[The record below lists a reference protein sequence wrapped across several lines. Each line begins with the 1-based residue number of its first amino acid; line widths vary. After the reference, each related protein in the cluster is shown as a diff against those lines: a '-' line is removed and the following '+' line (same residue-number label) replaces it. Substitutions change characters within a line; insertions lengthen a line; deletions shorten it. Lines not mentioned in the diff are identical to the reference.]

1 MEKISIENYEFI
13 TEDLGTAMV
22 VFSTAKNGLNFYS
35 KADPGK
41 ENIEKLKSWF
51 PVEEVAY
58 LSQIHSD
65 LVFTNDC
72 RGCEGDAIITDKS
85 GVAVGVFTADC
96 VPVIIY
102 DPVHKAAAAVH
113 SGWKGTYSLIVSKT
127 IDKMKNAY
135 GSVPAN
141 MKVFIGPN
149 MRECCY
155 EVSEEL
161 VQKFR
166 ESDYYKDTDAFQGRK
181 LSMEKCILRQLEN
194 QGVHDENIKVTGLCT
209 SCSKVE
215 LYSYRGGEKD
225 KRLFS
230 FIYIK

>member
-1 MEKISIENYEFI
+1 MEIMKIENYEFI
-13 TEDLGTAMV
+13 TENLGTAMV

-35 KADPGK
+35 KAGDGK

-51 PVEEVAY
+51 PVEDVAF

-65 LVFTNDC
+65 LVYTNDSKG
-72 RGCEGDAIITDKS
+72 REGDAIITDKPA
-85 GVAVGVFTADC
+85 VAVGVFTADC
-96 VPVIIY
+96 VPVILY
-102 DPVHKAAAAVH
+102 DPVQKAAAAVH

-127 IDKMKNAY
+127 IDKMKSAY
-135 GSVPAN
+135 GSLAAD

-161 VQKFR
+161 IKKFR
-166 ESDYYKDTDAFQGRK
+166 ESETYRNTDAFQGRN
-181 LSMEKCILRQLEN
+181 LSMEKCIMKQLED
-194 QGVHDENIKVTGLCT
+194 QGIPSKNVEVTGLCT
-209 SCSKVE
+209 SCSSEE
-215 LYSYRGGEKD
+215 LYSYRNGETE

>member
-1 MEKISIENYEFI
+1 
-13 TEDLGTAMV
+13 
-22 VFSTAKNGLNFYS
+22 
-35 KADPGK
+35 
-41 ENIEKLKSWF
+41 
-51 PVEEVAY
+51 VEEVAY

-72 RGCEGDAIITDKS
+72 RGCEGDAIITDKP

-113 SGWKGTYSLIVSKT
+113 SGWKGTYSIIVSKT
-127 IDKMKNAY
+127 IDKMKSAY
-135 GSVPAN
+135 GSVPGD

-194 QGVHDENIKVTGLCT
+194 QGVHDQNIKVTGLCT
-209 SCSKVE
+209 SCSNVE

>member
-1 MEKISIENYEFI
+1 MEKIRIENYEFI

-35 KADPGK
+35 RSGEGM
-41 ENIEKLKSWF
+41 ENINKLKSWF

-72 RGCEGDAIITDKS
+72 RGCEGDAIITDKP

-113 SGWKGTYSLIVSKT
+113 SGWKGTYSIIVSKT
-127 IDKMKNAY
+127 IDKMKSAY
-135 GSVPAN
+135 GSVPGD

-194 QGVHDENIKVTGLCT
+194 QGVHDQNIKVTGLCT
-209 SCSKVE
+209 SCSNVE

>member
-13 TEDLGTAMV
+13 TEDLGTAVV

-35 KADPGK
+35 RAGDGK
-41 ENIEKLKSWF
+41 ENIEKLKAWF
-51 PVEEVAY
+51 PVKEVAY

-65 LVFTNDC
+65 IVYTDDC
-72 RGCEGDAIITDKS
+72 KGCEGDAIITDKP

-102 DPVHKAAAAVH
+102 DPVQKAAAAVH

-127 IDKMKNAY
+127 IDKMKTAY
-135 GSVPAN
+135 GSVPTD
-141 MKVFIGPN
+141 MKVLIGPN

-161 VQKFR
+161 IQKFR
-166 ESDYYKDTDAFQGRK
+166 KSDYYKDADTFRGRK

-194 QGVHDENIKVTGLCT
+194 QGVPDENIEVTGLCT
-209 SCSKVE
+209 SCNKAE

>member
-13 TEDLGTAMV
+13 TEDLGTALV

-102 DPVHKAAAAVH
+102 DPVHMAAAAVH

-135 GSVPAN
+135 GSVPAD

-215 LYSYRGGEKD
+215 LYSYRRGEKD

>member
-35 KADPGK
+35 KADTGK
-41 ENIEKLKSWF
+41 ENIEKLKDWF

-65 LVFTNDC
+65 LVVTDDC
-72 RGCEGDAIITDKS
+72 KGCEGDAIITDKP

-127 IDKMKNAY
+127 IDKMRNAY
-135 GSVPAN
+135 GSAPAD

-149 MRECCY
+149 MRGCCY

-161 VQKFR
+161 VLKFM